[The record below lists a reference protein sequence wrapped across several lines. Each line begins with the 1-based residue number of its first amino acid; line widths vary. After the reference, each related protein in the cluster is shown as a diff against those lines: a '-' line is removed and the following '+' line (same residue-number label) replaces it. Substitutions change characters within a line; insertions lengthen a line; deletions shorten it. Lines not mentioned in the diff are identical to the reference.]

1 MVVFPNRILFCNSQF
16 QSNDKLELTDR
27 LQSEQHLGRENKNS
41 VVNLQEQLDA
51 IRQKL
56 HFKDEEMIR
65 LSHENEEVKKESLQL
80 TIEIDRLRH
89 YESRA
94 QTTSIVQQK
103 SDEQIR
109 KLRNKISILE
119 TAISQAN
126 IPTDTIDI
134 QQIDADSTENAASE
148 DTEDNFDGMSTT
160 SSIKTIATE
169 EAMDR
174 LQERFKRTMS
184 DHANLTEEKFRLEH
198 LVLQL
203 QDETNTIGDYIALY
217 HKQRQLLKQ
226 REIEKDIQLKHI
238 VQDREEMQT
247 KLLQLNG
254 LVEQLMR
261 QQQVTIETG
270 GVHSS
275 SANQINGNNVIDL
288 PSHGDSTE
296 QKLLNDSHPPLKTR
310 SKTSET
316 ATQIL
321 HLLTE
326 IQDKNQTLDNQPLP
340 SMEKCACC
348 YGQLKVV

>member
-1 MVVFPNRILFCNSQF
+1 M
-16 QSNDKLELTDR
+16 
-27 LQSEQHLGRENKNS
+27 GRENKNS

-65 LSHENEEVKKESLQL
+65 LSHENEQVKKESMQL

-89 YESRA
+89 YESRV
-94 QTTSIVQQK
+94 QTASIVQQQ
-103 SDEQIR
+103 SDDQIR
-109 KLRNKISILE
+109 KLRNKISKLE
-119 TAISQAN
+119 TTISQAN
-126 IPTDTIDI
+126 IPSDETADTNHVDVS
-134 QQIDADSTENAASE
+134 DSENIAN
-148 DTEDNFDGMSTT
+148 DTEDNSDVVSTT

-169 EAMDR
+169 EAMER
-174 LQERFKRTMS
+174 LQERFKRTMA

-226 REIEKDIQLKHI
+226 REIEKDVQLKHI

-247 KLLQLNG
+247 KLVQLNG

-261 QQQVTIETG
+261 QQQVTTEKSK
-270 GVHSS
+270 VSPP
-275 SANQINGNNVIDL
+275 QINGDVIDL
-288 PSHGDSTE
+288 PTRDDSSAP
-296 QKLLNDSHPPLKTR
+296 LLNDTKLPLKYH

>member
-1 MVVFPNRILFCNSQF
+1 
-16 QSNDKLELTDR
+16 
-27 LQSEQHLGRENKNS
+27 
-41 VVNLQEQLDA
+41 
-51 IRQKL
+51 
-56 HFKDEEMIR
+56 
-65 LSHENEEVKKESLQL
+65 
-80 TIEIDRLRH
+80 
-89 YESRA
+89 
-94 QTTSIVQQK
+94 
-103 SDEQIR
+103 
-109 KLRNKISILE
+109 
-119 TAISQAN
+119 
-126 IPTDTIDI
+126 
-134 QQIDADSTENAASE
+134 
-148 DTEDNFDGMSTT
+148 
-160 SSIKTIATE
+160 
-169 EAMDR
+169 MDR

-247 KLLQLNG
+247 KLMQLNG

-261 QQQVTIETG
+261 QQQVTTETG
-270 GVHSS
+270 SVP
-275 SANQINGNNVIDL
+275 SAPHMGNGNVIDL
-288 PSHGDSTE
+288 PPLDNSSE
-296 QKLLNDSHPPLKTR
+296 PRLLHDSHPPLKYS
-310 SKTSET
+310 SKTTAT